1 MGEQVSGG
9 VTFSAAQRCSGVRL
23 SPKSL
28 FLGIVAFGLPIAV
41 TTGWTLGGETAPPAA
56 PAPGG
61 EGSIGTAPVH
71 GTSVPPVGDVWSP
84 APPRPVAVAT
94 RVPTERRRSGPAA
107 SPSPTD
113 RDLPD
118 PTMTVRPAPSA
129 TDAPREPTAVPTP
142 EPTAAEPPAEQ

>member
-1 MGEQVSGG
+1 M
-9 VTFSAAQRCSGVRL
+9 

-41 TTGWTLGGETAPPAA
+41 TIGWTLGGEPAPPAA

-61 EGSIGTAPVH
+61 EGVIGTAPVH

-84 APPRPVAVAT
+84 AAPRPVAVTT
-94 RVPTERRRSGPAA
+94 RVPTERRRSGPTAR
-107 SPSPTD
+107 PSPTD

-118 PTMTVRPAPSA
+118 PTMTVRPAPTL
-129 TDAPREPTAVPTP
+129 TDASAEPTAAATP
-142 EPTAAEPPAEQ
+142 EPTDAEPPAEQ